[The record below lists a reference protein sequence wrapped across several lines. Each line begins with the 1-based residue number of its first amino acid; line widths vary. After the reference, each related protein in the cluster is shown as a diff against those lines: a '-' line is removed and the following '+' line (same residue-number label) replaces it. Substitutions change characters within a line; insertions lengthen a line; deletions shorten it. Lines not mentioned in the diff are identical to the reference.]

1 MLLWCKKV
9 EQLGAG
15 EILLTSMD
23 KDGTKNGFDNELLSE
38 VSKRVNIQSL
48 RVEELENWNI
58 FYKESSMVKLMLYL
72 RQVFFTINCYQ

>member
-23 KDGTKNGFDNELLSE
+23 KDGTKNGFDNDLLSE
-38 VSKRVNIQSL
+38 VSK
-48 RVEELENWNI
+48 
-58 FYKESSMVKLMLYL
+58 K
-72 RQVFFTINCYQ
+72 